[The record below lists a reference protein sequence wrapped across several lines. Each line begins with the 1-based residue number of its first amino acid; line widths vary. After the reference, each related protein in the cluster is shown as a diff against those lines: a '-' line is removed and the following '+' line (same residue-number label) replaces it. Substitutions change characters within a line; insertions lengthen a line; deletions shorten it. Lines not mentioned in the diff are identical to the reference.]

1 MLGSR
6 CPNGI
11 EQHYI
16 FDFTWIFGWF
26 QGNFGKNLT
35 LPLGIMN
42 RVILLD
48 SLLSFVCFVHHVDH
62 VLMWD
67 DPEESWVP
75 IGHLDE
81 HVIPLDDSQG

>member
-1 MLGSR
+1 MGLSS
-6 CPNGI
+6 I
-11 EQHYI
+11 I
-16 FDFTWIFGWF
+16 FLIFTWILDGFEVILA
-26 QGNFGKNLT
+26 KNST
-35 LPLGIMN
+35 LFPLGIMN